1 MKRREFSTQLLCT
14 GLAASGLAQAATGAA
29 PAAAAIAPIAGKQYQ
44 QLSQPVPTSS
54 VGKIEV
60 IEFFWYGC
68 PHCNAFEPVLD
79 AWSRHLESDV
89 VFRRVPIAFR
99 EEPYVAHQKIF
110 FALEALGQVEAMHRK
125 VFAAIHVERNPLDKP
140 EAIAAFMVKNG
151 LDKTKFL
158 DAYNSFSTQTK
169 TRQAKQLSESYKLDG
184 VPAIGVQGRF
194 LTSPSMADGAEPALA
209 VAEWLVQK
217 VRHKA

>member
-29 PAAAAIAPIAGKQYQ
+29 PAATAIAPIEGKHYQ
-44 QLSQPVPTSS
+44 RLSSPVPTSS
-54 VGKIEV
+54 AGKIEV
-60 IEFFWYGC
+60 IEFFWYAC

-79 AWSRHLESDV
+79 AWSRHLEADV
-89 VFRRVPIAFR
+89 VFLRKPVAFR

-110 FALEALGQVEAMHRK
+110 FALEALGQLEAMHRK
-125 VFAAIHVERNPLDKP
+125 VFAAIHVDGNRLDKP

-151 LDKTKFL
+151 LDKAKFM
-158 DAYNSFSTQTK
+158 DAFNSFSTQTK

-184 VPAIGVQGRF
+184 VPTIGVQGRF
-194 LTSPSMADGAEPALA
+194 VTSPSMADGAEPALA